1 MSIASQKARLV
12 VAATTAFIGG
22 LIVASGMNWT
32 RLGFAQSRPSA
43 AQVQP
48 IAEASNAF
56 VAIANNVTP
65 AVVSIEVISKPR
77 TESTSQRGRTQLPQG
92 VPPGFEDFFRQFDVP
107 QQSRPTRGQGSGFIV
122 TPNGYILTNNHVV
135 TNSDRETIAD
145 KVTVRLLDHRVFTA
159 KVVGHDRTTDV
170 AVIKIDGNDFPTISL
185 GNDVTSR
192 IGEWVL
198 AIGNPLGLENT
209 VTAGII
215 SAKGRSLADLMNP
228 NNSNQYAISDLIQT
242 DAAINPG
249 NSGGPLVNSR
259 GEVIGINSAI
269 ASPTGYNA
277 GYGFA
282 IPITLAKRVMDQLI
296 ANGRVR
302 VPALGIGIDD
312 VSPEDAAVAGVKD
325 IRGVLVRNFPTDD
338 TPAKKAGLQPGDV
351 IITAD
356 GQPVDRV
363 STLQSIVRNHNPG
376 ETIDIE
382 AMRYGQRK
390 NFRVTLMEAPTDQQ
404 VATADTR
411 TEPTG
416 GGVVHPALGISGGPV
431 RTEIAAQARR
441 TTPVRGVSVSDV
453 IPGGPAEDKLFK
465 NDVITE
471 VLYPAPARAINTP
484 ADLQQALGRL
494 QNGEYIS
501 LRVFSLAESTHASR
515 IVNLQVGK

>member
-1 MSIASQKARLV
+1 MSLGTQRARLT
-12 VAATTAFIGG
+12 VAVITAFAGG
-22 LIVASGMNWT
+22 LIVASGLNWT
-32 RLGFAQSRPSA
+32 KLGFAQTRPA
-43 AQVQP
+43 PAVVQP

-77 TESTSQRGRTQLPQG
+77 TESTSQRGRAQLPQG
-92 VPPGFEDFFRQFDVP
+92 VPPGMEDFFRQFDIP
-107 QQSRPTRGQGSGFIV
+107 QQQRAMRGQGSGFIV
-122 TPNGYILTNNHVV
+122 TSNGYILTNNHVV
-135 TNSDRETIAD
+135 TNADRETIAD
-145 KVTVRLLDHRVFTA
+145 KVTVKLLDHRVFTA

-170 AVIKIDGNDFPTISL
+170 AVIKIDGSNFPTLAL
-185 GNDVTSR
+185 GNDANSR

-209 VTAGII
+209 VTAGIV
-215 SAKGRSLADLMNP
+215 SAKGRSLAELMNP
-228 NNSNQYAISDLIQT
+228 NGTNQYAISDLIQT

-249 NSGGPLVNSR
+249 NSGGPLVNAR

-325 IRGVLVRNFPTDD
+325 IRGVLVRNFPTED

-363 STLQSIVRNHNPG
+363 STLQRIVRNHNPG
-376 ETIDIE
+376 ETIEIE

-390 NFRVTLMEAPTDQQ
+390 TFRVTLMEAKTDQE
-404 VATADTR
+404 VASASA
-411 TEPTG
+411 PANAPG
-416 GGVVHPALGISGGPV
+416 GMLHPALGISVAPV
-431 RTEIAAQARR
+431 SPEIAAQARL
-441 TTPVRGVSVSDV
+441 TTPVRGVLVSDV
-453 IPGGPAEDKLFK
+453 TPGGPADQKLAR

-471 VLYPAPARAINTP
+471 VLFPAPRRTINTP
-484 ADLQQALGRL
+484 AELQLVLGRL
-494 QNGEYIS
+494 KDGDYVS
-501 LRVFSLAESTHASR
+501 LSVYSLDDRQHAPR
-515 IVNLQVGK
+515 IVNLQIGR

>member
-1 MSIASQKARLV
+1 MSIASQKARLI
-12 VAATTAFIGG
+12 VAATTAFVGG

-32 RLGFAQSRPSA
+32 KLGFAQTRPSA

-48 IAEASNAF
+48 IADASNAF

-65 AVVSIEVISKPR
+65 AVVSIEVFSAAR
-77 TESTSQRGRTQLPQG
+77 SAGNAQRGRAQTPQAA
-92 VPPGFEDFFRQFDVP
+92 PPGLEDFFHQFDVP
-107 QQSRPTRGQGSGFIV
+107 QQSRPMRGQGSGFIV
-122 TPNGYILTNNHVV
+122 TRNGYILTNNHVV

-145 KVTVRLLDHRVFTA
+145 KVTVRMMDHRIFTA

-170 AVIKIDGNDFPTISL
+170 AVIKIDGNDLPTVAL
-185 GNDVTSR
+185 GNDVASR

-228 NNSNQYAISDLIQT
+228 NGTNQYAISDLIQT

-282 IPITLAKRVMDQLI
+282 IPITLAKRVMDEII
-296 ANGRVR
+296 AHGRVR

-325 IRGVLVRNFPTDD
+325 IRGVLVRNFPTEN
-338 TPAKKAGLQPGDV
+338 TPAKRAGLQPGDV

-363 STLQSIVRNHNPG
+363 STLQRIVRNHNPG

-390 NFRVTLMEAPTDQQ
+390 NFRVTLMEAQTDQQ

-411 TEPTG
+411 TEPLG
-416 GGVVHPALGISGGPV
+416 AGSVHPALGISVAPV
-431 RTEIAAQARR
+431 STEIAAQARM
-441 TTPVRGVSVSDV
+441 TAPVRGVMVSDV
-453 IPGGPAEDKLFK
+453 IPGGPAEDKLFR

-471 VLYPAPARAINTP
+471 VLYPGQPRAINTP

-494 QNGEYIS
+494 KNGEYVS
-501 LRVFSLAESTHASR
+501 LRVFSLVDATHAPR